1 MQSRPVRRFV
11 LHYLEMLLAMGI
23 GMMLLY
29 PLWMLLTK
37 DADPSG
43 VLRTTEVESLA
54 MATTMALPMAGWMR
68 FRGHRW
74 SSALEMSAAMYAGF
88 VVLFPALWAGA
99 LDASDVLMLGHV
111 LMLVFM
117 LVAML
122 WRRDEYTGH
131 RHQSSSAPDAH
142 AEARRVAQ

>member
-1 MQSRPVRRFV
+1 MQSRPVRRFA

-29 PLWMLLTK
+29 PLWMLLTG

-43 VLRTTEVESLA
+43 VLRSTEVESLVT
-54 MATTMALPMAGWMR
+54 ATTMALPMAGWMR
-68 FRGHRW
+68 LRGHRW

-88 VVLFPALWAGA
+88 VVLFPALWTGA
-99 LDASDVLMLGHV
+99 LDASEVLTLGHV

-131 RHQSSSAPDAH
+131 RHQSPAPDAH